1 MKDYLLENLSLRN
14 NNLKNMDNKK
24 VNKKI
29 AIIGPESY
37 PIPAVRG
44 GAIESG
50 VTRTLNINEE
60 EKRLDLTV
68 FTISDPLLEE
78 AIKNYKN
85 CRIIQIARG
94 GLLGFLIKKVY
105 RVLRKFSGYRLP
117 FRSAYMIRI
126 NKYLEKEN
134 FDLIAFHTS
143 HEEVSQLSSKVK
155 AKVIYSVASDY
166 LTPDIPGITQLIE
179 RVDCFSSNQYIIDR
193 IHNLLGVGYEKLHAG
208 KGGIDI
214 SLDSNEVRTGIRYG
228 IRTKH
233 NLTDKDVVVLYC
245 GRLSPEKGALQL
257 IQAVQKVPNCKLIV
271 VGGANFSSNA
281 QTEYVKSLKD
291 AASKCNGRVIFT
303 GYLDNHD
310 DLKKYAYAADIAVV
324 PSICNEAGSV
334 ALLEFRV
341 VELPTIASDKGGMI
355 HNAAGN
361 VVFVRCDDNYVN
373 NLAEAIGKLV
383 RNPEERKKLSK
394 LARIGIEDRSLEAK
408 YDRLCDFYD
417 SL

>member
-14 NNLKNMDNKK
+14 NKLKNMDNKK

-50 VTRTLNINEE
+50 VTRTLNINEN

-68 FTISDPLLEE
+68 FTITDPLLENV
-78 AIKNYKN
+78 KNKYTC
-85 CRIIQIARG
+85 CRIIQIPRG
-94 GLLGFLIKKVY
+94 GLLDFWTSKIY
-105 RVLRKFSGYRLP
+105 RLLRKLSGYKLP
-117 FRSAYMIRI
+117 YRSSYMIRI
-126 NKYLEKEN
+126 NRYLERED

-166 LTPDIPGITQLIE
+166 LTPDIPGINKLIE
-179 RVDCFSSNQYIIDR
+179 RVDCFSSNKYIVDR
-193 IHNLLGVGYEKLHAG
+193 IHDLLGVGYEKLHIG

-214 SLDSNEVRTGIRYG
+214 SLDTDDARYK
-228 IRTKH
+228 IRTSIRAKH
-233 NLTDKDVVVLYC
+233 KLTDSDVIVLYC

-257 IQAVQKVPNCKLIV
+257 IQAIEKVPDCKLII
-271 VGGANFSSNA
+271 VGGANFSCNA
-281 QTEYVKSLKD
+281 QTDYVKALKE
-291 AASKCNGRVIFT
+291 AARRCGDRVIFT

-310 DLKKYAYAADIAVV
+310 DLKKYAYAADIAAV

-341 VELPTIASDKGGMI
+341 VELPTVASDKGGMI
-355 HNAAGN
+355 YNAAGN
-361 VVFVRCDDNYVN
+361 VVFVHCDENYID
-373 NLAEAIGKLV
+373 NLAEAIEKLV
-383 RNPEERKKLSK
+383 YNPGERKRLSK
-394 LARIGIEDRSLEAK
+394 LARIGIEERSLEAK
-408 YDRLCDFYD
+408 YSRLCDFYD